1 MKNFKFFRGIISDPF
16 ELLFE
21 PTIIQNDYNG
31 VTNPF
36 LIEIYNEFKYYYE
49 WIETISLYKEEEE
62 DPDSD
67 RLYFHLKDID
77 GKKYEVVIANEQRL
91 GINIKIETSFNHYE
105 YELMHF
111 PLAFLSDANI
121 LLNHIRSLPRALYRR
136 RSS

>member
-1 MKNFKFFRGIISDPF
+1 MKFFNFFRGHIKDPF

-49 WIETISLYKEEEE
+49 WIETISLYKEEE

-67 RLYFHLKDID
+67 RLYFHLRDID

-111 PLAFLSDANI
+111 PAEFLSDANI
-121 LLNHIRSLPRALYRR
+121 LLNYIRSLPRSLYSR
-136 RSS
+136 RS